1 MTSQPGKQTVAKN
14 ILPNILRSKANKTM
28 KFVQLIEYNIRDVFL
43 EKPYTKSG
51 GKTIPR
57 SFSKKWKWACLW
69 INSLK
74 FYTLWFY
81 CILSWGLSK
90 DIETKLQTKLAFTS
104 YKAVLKN
111 KKLSRTC
118 LPASFSA
125 RLKRSKIFLLLCY
138 INWPYLIICVFLL
151 RDKSGSLWIAILFVS
166 QIVTS

>member
-1 MTSQPGKQTVAKN
+1 MTSQSGKQTVAKN

-28 KFVQLIEYNIRDVFL
+28 KFGQLIEYNIRDVFL

-57 SFSKKWKWACLW
+57 SFSKKSKWACLW

-74 FYTLWFY
+74 FYTLWFC

-104 YKAVLKN
+104 YKSVLKN
-111 KKLSRTC
+111 KKRSRTR
-118 LPASFSA
+118 FS
-125 RLKRSKIFLLLCY
+125 CY
-138 INWPYLIICVFLL
+138 IILTDHISLSACFYFVTNWAVCVLQFFLFP
-151 RDKSGSLWIAILFVS
+151 RLWRHKIWN
-166 QIVTS
+166 